1 MDRTDVIATLKIL
14 KVAYPGF
21 YAKMSKTDAEDTV
34 SVWCDMFC
42 EEDVN
47 VVKIALYKVIEE
59 HTGFPPTIADIK
71 TQIREMRR
79 AATGEK
85 TDEELWS
92 QLKAAVSNGYY
103 GAKEEFAR
111 LPPELQRYLGT
122 PNTLRELSQVDTD
135 TFNTVTH
142 GQFLK
147 QIGIIRDRVRFDNET
162 PPEIKALLGTVTK
175 PIPAN
180 NRLTENEFNES
191 RNRLLDT
198 LERTKYHD

>member
-1 MDRTDVIATLKIL
+1 MNRTDVISTLKIL

-34 SVWCDMFC
+34 SVWCDMFR

-103 GAKEEFAR
+103 GAKEEFAK

>member
-21 YAKMSKTDAEDTV
+21 YSKMGKTDAEDTV
-34 SVWCDMFC
+34 SVWCDMFR

-85 TDEELWS
+85 TDEEVWS

-103 GAKEEFAR
+103 GAKEEFAK

-135 TFNTVTH
+135 TFNTVIH

-162 PPEIKALLGTVTK
+162 PPEIKTLLGTVTK
-175 PIPAN
+175 QMPAN
-180 NRLTENEFNES
+180 NRLAENEFNSS

>member
-21 YAKMSKTDAEDTV
+21 YSKMSKTDAEDTV
-34 SVWCDMFC
+34 SVWCDMFL

-47 VVKIALYKVIEE
+47 IVKIALYKVIEE

-103 GAKEEFAR
+103 GAKEEFAK

-162 PPEIKALLGTVTK
+162 TPEIKALLGTVTK
-175 PIPAN
+175 QMPAN

-198 LERTKYHD
+198 LRNNP

>member
-21 YAKMSKTDAEDTV
+21 YSKMGKTDAEDTV
-34 SVWCDMFC
+34 SVWCDMFR

-85 TDEELWS
+85 TDEEVWS

-103 GAKEEFAR
+103 GAKEEFAK

-162 PPEIKALLGTVTK
+162 PPEIKTLLGTVTK
-175 PIPAN
+175 QMPAN
-180 NRLTENEFNES
+180 NRLAENEFNSS

>member
-21 YAKMSKTDAEDTV
+21 YSKMGKTDAEDTV
-34 SVWCDMFC
+34 SVWCDMFR

-103 GAKEEFAR
+103 GAKEEFSK

-162 PPEIKALLGTVTK
+162 TPEIKELLGTVTK
-175 PIPAN
+175 QMPAN
-180 NRLTENEFNES
+180 NRLTENEFNSS

-198 LERTKYHD
+198 LRNNP

>member
-21 YAKMSKTDAEDTV
+21 YSKMGKTDAEDTV
-34 SVWCDMFC
+34 SVWCDMFR

-103 GAKEEFAR
+103 GAKEEFAK

-147 QIGIIRDRVRFDNET
+147 QIGIIRDRVRFGNET

-175 PIPAN
+175 QMPAN

>member
-21 YAKMSKTDAEDTV
+21 YSKMGKTDAEDTV
-34 SVWCDMFC
+34 SVWCDMFL

-47 VVKIALYKVIEE
+47 IVKIALYKVIEE

-103 GAKEEFAR
+103 GAKEEFAK

-162 PPEIKALLGTVTK
+162 TPEIKALLGTVTK
-175 PIPAN
+175 QMPAN

-198 LERTKYHD
+198 LRNNP

>member
-21 YAKMSKTDAEDTV
+21 YSKMGKTDAEDTV
-34 SVWCDMFC
+34 SVWCDMFR

-103 GAKEEFAR
+103 GAKEEFAK

-162 PPEIKALLGTVTK
+162 TPEIKALLGTVTK
-175 PIPAN
+175 QMPAN

-198 LERTKYHD
+198 LRNNP

>member
-21 YAKMSKTDAEDTV
+21 YSKMGKTDAEDTV
-34 SVWCDMFC
+34 SVWCDMFR

-103 GAKEEFAR
+103 GAKEEFAK

-162 PPEIKALLGTVTK
+162 PPEIKALFGTVTK

-180 NRLTENEFNES
+180 NRLTENEFNSS

>member
-21 YAKMSKTDAEDTV
+21 YSKMGKTDAEDTV
-34 SVWCDMFC
+34 SVWCDMFR

-47 VVKIALYKVIEE
+47 VVKIALYKTIEE

-92 QLKAAVSNGYY
+92 RLKAAVSNGYY
-103 GAKEEFAR
+103 GAKEEFAK

-162 PPEIKALLGTVTK
+162 PLEIKTLLGTVTK
-175 PIPAN
+175 QMPAN

-198 LERTKYHD
+198 LRNNP

>member
-21 YAKMSKTDAEDTV
+21 YSKMGKTDAEDTV
-34 SVWCDMFC
+34 SVWCDMFR

-103 GAKEEFAR
+103 GAKEEFAK

-175 PIPAN
+175 QMPAN

-198 LERTKYHD
+198 LERTQYHD